1 MVKRK
6 TTRKKTLFEVKQI
19 ARSGYDGGNQTTTRY
34 IDQKTFNQIK
44 KENTLINKLPKNF
57 RPPKKLSIRKTGKKK
72 VVTGIRAY
80 F

>member
-1 MVKRK
+1 MVK
-6 TTRKKTLFEVKQI
+6 
-19 ARSGYDGGNQTTTRY
+19 
-34 IDQKTFNQIK
+34 IK